1 MSQKLIHEQVF
12 EANDLAQSKFFTP
25 LARKVLLKNLQP
37 DLKPEYRRRLE
48 IMLLADMGK
57 TQTQICQI
65 LGCSPEMARYWIAL
79 AQAGMAYKWNE
90 RPFGRPKMADERYV
104 ERLKELV
111 SLSPRDCGY
120 AFGQWTA
127 QWLSKHLA
135 KEFQIEVSD
144 RHINRLLKQ
153 MGLST
158 KQKSSSLVQT
168 EQSKDGNILKDL
180 QSNIQSNSQ
189 SNLQSSSPSRQLCG
203 VKQI

>member
-12 EANDLAQSKFFTP
+12 ETYDLAQSKFFTP
-25 LARKVLLKNLQP
+25 GARKVLLKNLQA

-65 LGCSPEMARYWIAL
+65 LACSPEMARYWIAL

-90 RPFGRPKMADERYV
+90 QPFGRPKMADERYI

-120 AFGQWTA
+120 PFGQWTA

-135 KEFQIEVSD
+135 KEFEIEVSD

-158 KQKSSSLVQT
+158 KQKSSSLAPT
-168 EQSKDGNILKDL
+168 EQTKDDSIQFDL
-180 QSNIQSNSQ
+180 QSNSQ
-189 SNLQSSSPSRQLCG
+189 SNLHSSSPSRQLCG

>member
-12 EANDLAQSKFFTP
+12 EAYDLAQSKLLTP
-25 LARKVLLKNLQP
+25 FERKVLLKNLQGS
-37 DLKPEYRRRLE
+37 LKPEYRRRLE

-57 TQTQICQI
+57 TQTQICQL
-65 LGCSPEMARYWIAL
+65 LGCSQEMARYWIAL
-79 AQAGMAYKWNE
+79 AQAGLAHKWNE

-111 SLSPRDCGY
+111 TRSPRDCGY
-120 AFGQWTA
+120 PFGQWTA

-135 KEFQIEVSD
+135 KELEIEVSD

-158 KQKSSSLVQT
+158 KQKSSSFAPT
-168 EQSKDGNILKDL
+168 EHSKNSDIELSDL
-180 QSNIQSNSQ
+180 PSNPQ
-189 SNLQSSSPSRQLCG
+189 SNLQSISPSRQLCG

>member
-1 MSQKLIHEQVF
+1 MSQKPIEEQVF
-12 EANDLAQSKFFTP
+12 EACDFSPSKFLTP
-25 LARKVLLKNLQP
+25 FQRKVLLKNLQAN
-37 DLKPEYRRRLE
+37 LKPEYRRRLE
-48 IMLLADMGK
+48 IMLLADIGK

-79 AQAGMAYKWNE
+79 AQAGMTHKWNE

-135 KEFQIEVSD
+135 KEFEIEVSD

-158 KQKSSSLVQT
+158 KQKGCQAQS
-168 EQSKDGNILKDL
+168 EQSQDVGIGIDDL
-180 QSNIQSNSQ
+180 EP
-189 SNLQSSSPSRQLCG
+189 NLQSSFYLSSAG
-203 VKQI
+203 KH